1 MSSSIKHIRVVSD
14 GRPGHENQSAGLAAA
29 ISRRTRATIET
40 ARFEKGSWL
49 WARCRK
55 AASKTQSV
63 PDLLIGA
70 GHKVH
75 LPLWF
80 AARAFRAK
88 SVVIMKPTWPVGLFD
103 LCLIPRHDLDSEES
117 SERII
122 LTLGALNRI
131 PEEIPPKQRRG
142 VILIGGPS
150 KNHGWAAA
158 PLIEAVTTVIRSRQD
173 LAWTVGDSRRT
184 PEGFLSQLAA
194 SGLPAECVPMSKT
207 TPDWLPAQLLSA
219 EEVWVTEDSV
229 SMVFEAITA
238 GNRVGLLPV
247 PTSHDGNDVSR
258 ALQQL
263 VLENYATTY
272 SAWLKTGRQLPP
284 PKRLHETARCAELV
298 LERLFAN
305 RRQ

>member
-1 MSSSIKHIRVVSD
+1 
-14 GRPGHENQSAGLAAA
+14 
-29 ISRRTRATIET
+29 
-40 ARFEKGSWL
+40 
-49 WARCRK
+49 
-55 AASKTQSV
+55 
-63 PDLLIGA
+63 
-70 GHKVH
+70 
-75 LPLWF
+75 
-80 AARAFRAK
+80 
-88 SVVIMKPTWPVGLFD
+88 
-103 LCLIPRHDLDSEES
+103 
-117 SERII
+117 
-122 LTLGALNRI
+122 
-131 PEEIPPKQRRG
+131 
-142 VILIGGPS
+142 
-150 KNHGWAAA
+150 
-158 PLIEAVTTVIRSRQD
+158 
-173 LAWTVGDSRRT
+173 
-184 PEGFLSQLAA
+184 
-194 SGLPAECVPMSKT
+194 MSKT

-284 PKRLHETARCAELV
+284 PKRLHETARCADLV